1 MPVPKSKIQPNLDG
15 SFGLLHDSK
24 HTMSY
29 QHHEGG
35 IVVQVWDIHLASI
48 KLGFVCPL
56 IIKRLDFHFTD
67 CESWPS
73 LITPMLQ
80 YVDAFSI
87 FSFS

>member
-1 MPVPKSKIQPNLDG
+1 MPYLKAKYNQIYTAHLVFCTTANTLGPTS
-15 SFGLLHDSK
+15 
-24 HTMSY
+24 
-29 QHHEGG
+29 
-35 IVVQVWDIHLASI
+35 IVHLASI

-56 IIKRLDFHFTD
+56 IIKRLDFHSTD

-87 FSFS
+87 SSIS